1 MPAQNFHT
9 NTVETLKIPVIY
21 LPWKETEIWVE
32 IGLRATIFAARSA
45 KLPWSRS
52 AVGMS
57 TSLERYWMSV
67 SPSIRS
73 KLICYCIGGK

>member
-1 MPAQNFHT
+1 MPAQYFHT
-9 NTVETLKIPVIY
+9 NTVETLNIPVIY
-21 LPWKETEIWVE
+21 LPWKETEIRVE
-32 IGLRATIFAARSA
+32 VGLRATIFAARSA